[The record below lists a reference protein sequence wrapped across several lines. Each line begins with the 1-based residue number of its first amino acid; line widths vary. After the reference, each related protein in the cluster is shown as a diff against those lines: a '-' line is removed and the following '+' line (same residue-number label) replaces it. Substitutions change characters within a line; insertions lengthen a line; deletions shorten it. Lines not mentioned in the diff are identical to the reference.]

1 MEDYL
6 KTFICM
12 SILLVGVAVLIM
24 TVMCFIDMVV
34 TMIRL
39 KGKKK

>member
-12 SILLVGVAVLIM
+12 SFLLVGTAFLIM
-24 TVMCFIDMVV
+24 LIMCFIDMTV
-34 TMIRL
+34 TMIKL